1 MWIQIVRHSSLS
13 VDYSA
18 ILFPACSCVQLRD
31 HFLNIA
37 TKKWSRPT
45 ILQASSNAVRSLLG
59 HLKGRIPR
67 ESLRKIV
74 HSFILIFFFPPTIF
88 FDQQFTLNLK
98 TQLLFPFTD
107 DLLIKNIFLTNFLL
121 SNIFHDFPVE
131 LRILQQKNK
140 NGTKLVELKNSCIVN
155 QYY

>member
-1 MWIQIVRHSSLS
+1 MLLCPVEGPLPEHRHQKM
-13 VDYSA
+13 V
-18 ILFPACSCVQLRD
+18 
-31 HFLNIA
+31 A
-37 TKKWSRPT
+37 TYDPP
-45 ILQASSNAVRSLLG
+45 SLL
-59 HLKGRIPR
+59 KRRTISPRPFKRPNPSR
-67 ESLRKIV
+67 ESSQNC
-74 HSFILIFFFPPTIF
+74 SFFYSHFFFPPTIF